1 MKGCMSGTRG
11 AGYSYAVRLEGEP
24 MSSLCK
30 SMSTTLRNLRSLQK
44 GFSGRD
50 YVTDSLGR

>member
-1 MKGCMSGTRG
+1 MKGGMSGTRG
-11 AGYSYAVRLEGEP
+11 AGYSHAVRLEGEP

-30 SMSTTLRNLRSLQK
+30 SVSTTLRNSRSLQK

-50 YVTDSLGR
+50 YGTDLLGR